1 MTQRAHL
8 FRTAARYCH
17 LSTAVEALDLTNNAL
32 TFMGARELGAMLL
45 NNHSLRTLT
54 LRSNGL
60 MSKGAALLAEAL
72 KHNSSLTHLD
82 VAQNGMLN
90 EAAAMLAQ
98 MVVQSHSMITLVLHR
113 FPLPLLKLKGTDSS
127 LTALNLSQSNLQ
139 PHDTIVIASLMEEN
153 TAVRALDLSLN
164 NVGGWNFKNGV
175 EKRADPSGLEAIR
188 HMLHIN
194 TTLRTL
200 KLTSNNFDAECL
212 ETISNFPKNS
222 ECKIVLEGDEAEGLR
237 AFFEPGCTL
246 PTLAQKP
253 KPKNTRKQYPKKPV
267 YEIL

>member
-1 MTQRAHL
+1 M
-8 FRTAARYCH
+8 
-17 LSTAVEALDLTNNAL
+17 
-32 TFMGARELGAMLL
+32 
-45 NNHSLRTLT
+45 
-54 LRSNGL
+54 
-60 MSKGAALLAEAL
+60 
-72 KHNSSLTHLD
+72 
-82 VAQNGMLN
+82 
-90 EAAAMLAQ
+90 
-98 MVVQSHSMITLVLHR
+98 
-113 FPLPLLKLKGTDSS
+113 
-127 LTALNLSQSNLQ
+127 
-139 PHDTIVIASLMEEN
+139 
-153 TAVRALDLSLN
+153 RALDLSLN